1 MPKLTKITAIFS
13 LQCVSFADNQCLL
26 ELTHRGPAEGG
37 PPGECKWIPITKK
50 VYWPPTGTAA
60 AAAASHNGQ
69 NGPSGGQPGGIGG
82 GAHGPQPVNA
92 LQAKSEAG
100 SVISQHSGK
109 TDRGN
114 IKTSLI

>member
-1 MPKLTKITAIFS
+1 MFP
-13 LQCVSFADNQCLL
+13 FADNQCLL

-60 AAAASHNGQ
+60 AAASHNGQ
-69 NGPSGGQPGGIGG
+69 NGPSGGQP
-82 GAHGPQPVNA
+82 GPQPVNA

-109 TDRGN
+109 TERGD
-114 IKTSLI
+114 IKTSLILPTRRLPPR

>member
-1 MPKLTKITAIFS
+1 MPKLKKITAIFS
-13 LQCVSFADNQCLL
+13 LHCVSFADNQCLL

-60 AAAASHNGQ
+60 SHNGQ
-69 NGPSGGQPGGIGG
+69 NGPSSGQPGSG

-109 TDRGN
+109 TER